1 MTPLNIR
8 LRRAVFDTVMR
19 GETEIVKFASNK
31 RIHYMCFSRMTRECN
46 EPQSKCR
53 ECFENARTFDGYM
66 CYPYDR
72 AILRRGQSDRY
83 VTREI
88 ANITWEERDGKI
100 WFVVKLKDD
109 GQQRDLPKE
118 KRGRG

>member
-8 LRRAVFDTVMR
+8 LRRAVFDAVMR
-19 GETEIVKFASNK
+19 GETEIVKYASNK
-31 RIHYMCFSRMTRECN
+31 RIHYMCVSRMTRECN

-53 ECFENARTFDGYM
+53 ECFENARAFDGYM
-66 CYPYDR
+66 CYPFDR

-83 VTREI
+83 VTKEVKD
-88 ANITWEERDGKI
+88 ITWEEHDGKT

-118 KRGRG
+118 T